1 MASNPCLTFLLVY
14 SAIITVSLIIT
25 SALLATNHGR
35 NMVCN
40 GSEVEEEIVNTHY
53 SVFDNSEDDIGEKD
67 LEKICQCH
75 CNCKKE
81 EIITG
86 VEVFIITAMGILILG
101 LIVYCC
107 LGVRKIILKR
117 KMINAERLRL
127 ENEQIEAENEKREK
141 ELRRKAFLELL
152 PEAIEMGAIANK
164 PKPVDL
170 E

>member
-1 MASNPCLTFLLVY
+1 MASNPCLTFLLIY

-25 SALLATNHGR
+25 SALLGTNHGR
-35 NMVCN
+35 NMVCS
-40 GSEVEEEIVNTHY
+40 GGEVEEEIVNTHY

-75 CNCKKE
+75 CNCAKE

-86 VEVFIITAMGILILG
+86 IEVFIVTTLGILILG

-107 LGVRKIILKR
+107 SGVRKIILKR
-117 KMINAERLRL
+117 KKINDEQLRL
-127 ENEQIEAENEKREK
+127 ENERKEAENEKREK
-141 ELRRKAFLELL
+141 ELRRKTFLELL
-152 PEAIEMGAIANK
+152 PEAIELGAIANK

>member
-1 MASNPCLTFLLVY
+1 MASNPCLTFLLIY
-14 SAIITVSLIIT
+14 SAIITVSLIVT
-25 SALLATNHGR
+25 SSLLGTNHGR

-40 GSEVEEEIVNTHY
+40 GSEVGEVIVNTHY
-53 SVFDNSEDDIGEKD
+53 SVFDNRQDDIVEKD

-86 VEVFIITAMGILILG
+86 IVVFVVTTLGILILA
-101 LIVYCC
+101 LMVYCC
-107 LGVRKIILKR
+107 SGVRSIILER
-117 KMINAERLRL
+117 KKINEEQLRL
-127 ENEQIEAENEKREK
+127 ETERKEAENEKREK
-141 ELRRKAFLELL
+141 ELRRKTFLELW
-152 PEAIEMGAIANK
+152 PEAIELGAIANT